1 MNRRNVIEN
10 LCRIYISR
18 QNSTIEEARK
28 LYKDFVRPL
37 VSDTLPYTDIGT
49 FIENVGDEL
58 FKSRPASTTYIM
70 VFLEFVSEIY
80 VKMDNC
86 EDIIIMSAANVIEKT
101 EFEIKTP
108 TLFTVIMSSLFK
120 ILNVFIMTTSYSH

>member
-1 MNRRNVIEN
+1 
-10 LCRIYISR
+10 
-18 QNSTIEEARK
+18 
-28 LYKDFVRPL
+28 
-37 VSDTLPYTDIGT
+37 
-49 FIENVGDEL
+49 
-58 FKSRPASTTYIM
+58 M

>member
-1 MNRRNVIEN
+1 MNRRKVIEN

-37 VSDTLPYTDIGT
+37 VPDTLPYTDIGT

-58 FKSRPASTTYIM
+58 FNSRPASTTYIM

-120 ILNVFIMTTSYSH
+120 ILNVFIMSTSYSH